1 MRILQ
6 VTPGYPP
13 MLGGVENS
21 VHELVNRLRSLNHKV
36 YVVTAS
42 PDRPSID
49 GNVWRM
55 PVRFKLERNW
65 GDLIFCPSI
74 LSALKEIPFEI
85 VHTHTPRKL
94 FSEFVALHKLL
105 TRRKFPYIVSVRLL
119 NTSLTPFLDA
129 FSNIYRRTVEKML
142 FRNAETVIVQTK
154 ANKRFLIK
162 NCGIKAEKIEIIP
175 NAVDSGLFDP
185 RLFDPDRIREKYEIS
200 GDNII
205 LFAGRLTTQKGLEYL
220 LRAIALVKREIQH
233 FKLLLVGKGPQENA
247 LKDLSA
253 ALGIADYVFFLGDIP
268 HCRMPELYS
277 LADIFVL
284 PSLSESFPNAMLEA
298 MAMEKPVVATR
309 VGVIPEIIVNG
320 ESAITVKPG
329 ETRQLADEIVRVL
342 SDEKLSKRIAFNGRK
357 LVTTKFTWDYVV
369 GRTVQLYE
377 KALS

>member
-21 VHELVNRLRSLNHKV
+21 VYELVNRLRSLNHEV

-42 PDRPSID
+42 PGRSSVE
-49 GNVWRM
+49 GNVWRL
-55 PVRFKLERNW
+55 PIRLKLEGSW

-74 LSALKEIPFEI
+74 LGALKKIPFEI

-94 FSEFVALHKLL
+94 FAEFVALHKLL
-105 TRRKFPYIVSVRLL
+105 NRRKFPYVVSIRLL
-119 NTSLTPFLDA
+119 NTSLSPFLDGI
-129 FSNIYRRTVEKML
+129 SRVYRKTVEKIL
-142 FRNAETVIVQTK
+142 FKHAERVVVQTK
-154 ANKRFLIK
+154 ANKTFLMK
-162 NCGIKAEKIEIIP
+162 NCGISTEKIEIIP
-175 NAVDSGLFDP
+175 NAVDARLFNPSLFDP
-185 RLFDPDRIREKYEIS
+185 YQAREKYRFK
-200 GDNII
+200 GDKIV

-220 LRAIALVKREIQH
+220 LRAIPLIRKEIPH
-233 FKLLLVGKGPQENA
+233 VKLLIIGTGSQERS

-253 ALGIADYVFFLGDIP
+253 TLGIADDVFFLGNVP
-268 HCRMPELYS
+268 HGSMPELYS
-277 LADIFVL
+277 LASIFVL

-320 ESAITVKPG
+320 ETAIIVKPG
-329 ETRQLADEIVRVL
+329 ETKQLADEIVRVL
-342 SDEKLSKRIAFNGRK
+342 SDEKLLRRIAFNGRK
-357 LVTTKFTWDYVV
+357 LVTTEFTWDYVV
-369 GRTVQLYE
+369 RRTVQLYE